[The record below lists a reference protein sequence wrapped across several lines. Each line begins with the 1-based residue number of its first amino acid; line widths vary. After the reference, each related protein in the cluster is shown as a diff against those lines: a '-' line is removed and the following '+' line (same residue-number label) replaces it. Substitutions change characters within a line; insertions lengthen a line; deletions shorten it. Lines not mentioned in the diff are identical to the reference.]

1 MGKLWYGGKIY
12 TLTEPNATVE
22 AIYTENGSIVEIGN
36 KVSLERRYKNKIEAS
51 YNLIGDTMYPGF
63 VDSHLHIIGHG
74 EKLTRLDLSPMTSA
88 NQVLEAV
95 RNKQHQLEHGEC

>member
-74 EKLTRLDLSPMTSA
+74 GKAYSFRSITNDFRQSSF
-88 NQVLEAV
+88 
-95 RNKQHQLEHGEC
+95 RSCKK